1 MVSQS
6 AAVQM
11 AFPVLLLLGGS
22 LVCWWWFVP
31 QRRVRKRHSQ
41 LSELLVDAGLGHV
54 SPQRMM
60 AGCAGLALVVFIAVY
75 LMSDSAAVA
84 FAMGAVSSPLP
95 VAWARHRRSRRQAE
109 LRQVWPDAIEHLASG
124 IRAGLALP
132 EAVGQLSHS
141 GPEELRPAFGS
152 FAATYRA
159 TGSFATSLDVLK
171 ETLADPVGDRVVE
184 TLRLA
189 REVGGSDLGRLL
201 RTLATFLRDDSRV
214 RGELESRQSWTVNAA
229 RLAVAAPWVL
239 LLLLGTRP
247 AAVAAYNS
255 GAGVV
260 VLTFGAVVSF
270 VAYRLMMRIGRL
282 PNETRVLR

>member
-1 MVSQS
+1 MSEPTTS
-6 AAVQM
+6 QM
-11 AFPVLLLLGGS
+11 AFPLLLVLGGS
-22 LVCWWWFVP
+22 LICWWWLVP
-31 QRRVRKRHSQ
+31 QRRVRGRRSR
-41 LSELLVDAGLGHV
+41 LSELLTDAGLSHV
-54 SPQRMM
+54 SPQRLM
-60 AGCAGLALVVFIAVY
+60 AACAGLALTVFLAVY
-75 LMSDSAAVA
+75 MMSDSPAVA
-84 FAMGAVSSPLP
+84 FAMGAVCSPLP
-95 VAWARHRRSRRQAE
+95 LAWVRHMRSRRQAE

-132 EAVGQLSHS
+132 EAVSQLSHS
-141 GPEELRPAFGS
+141 GPEELRPAFSS
-152 FAATYRA
+152 FSATYRS
-159 TGSFATSLDVLK
+159 TGRFSTSLDVLK
-171 ETLADPVGDRVVE
+171 DTLADPVGDRVVE

-255 GAGVV
+255 SAGVA
-260 VLTFGAVVSF
+260 VLAFGAVVSF

-282 PNETRVLR
+282 PTETRVLR

>member
-1 MVSQS
+1 MSQPTTS
-6 AAVQM
+6 QM
-11 AFPVLLLLGGS
+11 AFPLLLVLGGS
-22 LVCWWWFVP
+22 LICWCWLVP
-31 QRRVRKRHSQ
+31 QRRVRGRRSR
-41 LSELLVDAGLGHV
+41 LSELLTDAGLGHV
-54 SPQRMM
+54 SPQRLK
-60 AGCAGLALVVFIAVY
+60 AACAGLALTVFLAVY
-75 LMSDSAAVA
+75 MMSDSPAVA

-95 VAWARHRRSRRQAE
+95 LAWVRHMRSRRQAE

-132 EAVGQLSHS
+132 EAVSQLSHS
-141 GPEELRPAFGS
+141 GPEELRPAFGAFS
-152 FAATYRA
+152 ATYRS
-159 TGSFATSLDVLK
+159 TGRFSTSLDVLK
-171 ETLADPVGDRVVE
+171 DTLADPVGDRVVE

-255 GAGVV
+255 SAGVA
-260 VLTFGAVVSF
+260 VLAFGAVVSF

-282 PNETRVLR
+282 PTETRVLR

>member
-1 MVSQS
+1 MSQLT
-6 AAVQM
+6 AFQM
-11 AFPVLLLLGGS
+11 AFPLLLLLGGS
-22 LVCWWWFVP
+22 LICWWCSAP
-31 QRRVRKRHSQ
+31 RARARERRSK
-41 LSELLVDAGLGHV
+41 LAELLADAGLSHV
-54 SPQRMM
+54 SAQRLL
-60 AGCAGLALVVFIAVY
+60 AACLVLALTVTVAVY
-75 LMSDSAAVA
+75 MISDSPAVA

-95 VAWARHRRSRRQAE
+95 VAWVRHMRSRRQAE

-132 EAVGQLSHS
+132 EAVTQLSHS
-141 GPEELRPAFGS
+141 GPADLRPAFGAFS
-152 FAATYRA
+152 ATYRA
-159 TGSFATSLDVLK
+159 TGRFSTSLDVLK
-171 ETLADPVGDRVVE
+171 EALADPVGDRVVE

-247 AAVAAYNS
+247 SAVAAYNS
-255 GAGVV
+255 SAGVV
-260 VLTFGAVVSF
+260 VLAFGAVVSA

-282 PNETRVLR
+282 PTEIRVLR